1 MQKINNN
8 INHFNKINS
17 KYQEEYIWI
26 LDFLPYGHEFDTK
39 YSHLKKPI
47 LQVIGE
53 DYFTLLEVE
62 PKENKIPPLSSKLK
76 LNNNEFINYIKCR
89 ISYDKLSR
97 GSKIEL
103 PIILEKIV
111 KSKEE
116 KFIDFFNKS
125 QPLSSRMNSLE
136 LIPGIGKKLMW
147 DIINASKKNPFITF
161 EDLKKRVPSYRDPEK
176 NIVKRIILELNG
188 NQKYNI
194 FVPSIKKENN
204 T

>member
-1 MQKINNN
+1 MVQQINN
-8 INHFNKINS
+8 FNKINL
-17 KYQEEYIWI
+17 KYQEKWIWT
-26 LDFLPYGHEFDTK
+26 LDFLPYGHDYNIK
-39 YSHLKKPI
+39 YSYLKKPI

-53 DYFTLLEVE
+53 DYFTLLEIE
-62 PKENKIPPLSSKLK
+62 LKENKIPPLSSKLK
-76 LNNNEFINYIKCR
+76 LNNENFVSYLKYR
-89 ISYDKLSR
+89 ISYEKLSR
-97 GSKIEL
+97 GAKIEL

-111 KSKEE
+111 KLKEE

-147 DIINASKKNPFITF
+147 DIINASKKDPFLTF
-161 EDLKKRVPSYRDPEK
+161 EDLKKRVPTYRDPEK

-194 FVPSIKKENN
+194 FVPSIKK
-204 T
+204 